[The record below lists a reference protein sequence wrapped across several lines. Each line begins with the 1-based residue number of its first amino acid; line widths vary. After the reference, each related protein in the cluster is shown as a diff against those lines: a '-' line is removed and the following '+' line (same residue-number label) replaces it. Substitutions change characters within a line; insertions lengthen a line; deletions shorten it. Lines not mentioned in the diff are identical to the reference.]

1 MPKYVIERQYLIPVY
16 QRLVVEA
23 DTLEEACGEAV
34 EREDWDDAV
43 DDYESARATTITA
56 IKLIPD
62 RIDPAELDFDPDD
75 PATQNTRSLGGF
87 LYGGD
92 ASTIHADVPEPYSKE
107 I

>member
-16 QRLVVEA
+16 QHLVVEA
-23 DTLEEACGEAV
+23 DTPEEACSEAI
-34 EREDWDDAV
+34 EREDWADAV
-43 DDYESARATTITA
+43 DNYESARATRIVA

-62 RIDPAELDFDPDD
+62 GIDPADLDFDPAD
-75 PATQNTRSLGGF
+75 PATQNTKSLSGF

-92 ASTIHADVPEPYSKE
+92 ASTIHSDVPEPYSKE